1 MPLRVYVSKNEASYF
16 LNNSMSIASGPPT
29 EGHHNVGDIVISSIQ
44 KESIFGWVCTESGTP
59 GRWDVI
65 CDIIEIKN
73 DTEMNRLSIEDI
85 YNTIDLEKI
94 RVTNIELIIDN
105 IDKRVKTNEN
115 NIVNI
120 NAQMGLVNQS
130 LVSLDDRLI
139 RTNKN
144 IDTLYNV
151 VESNASSG
159 TEITDNIQKDVND
172 LATLVNTNADA
183 AITAAANL
191 QKELNNLKNLVGAN
205 AEESTE
211 ADTNIIKE
219 INDLKEIV
227 GLNAVESNKADTN
240 IIKEINDLKEIVG
253 ANADDANESATGL
266 QKEINDLKEIVG
278 ANADDASESATG
290 LQKEI
295 NDLKEIVG
303 LNADESTEA
312 NNSILKE
319 INDLKEFVGLGD
331 NEGSEGG
338 NNLLD
343 QVGQSAEDI
352 SKLNS
357 KTDTITTVGVLSPG
371 VSSYGE
377 LISDP
382 NASLGYSYQVT
393 SNGASEKLLFGG
405 RIMDDIKFG
414 RYGFC
419 IRMLCTSES
428 GSVGKDLIRVKVVN
442 GTQIILEKIFNYNDF
457 SNNGQYDLLYGT
469 FNYKPVN
476 NKKNDL
482 LIQIETLT
490 GVNVTASFDYI
501 YANMAI
507 PSVFL

>member
-29 EGHHNVGDIVISSIQ
+29 EGYHNVGDIVISSIQ

-65 CDIIEIKN
+65 CDVIEIKN
-73 DTEMNRLSIEDI
+73 DIEMNRLSIEDI

-120 NAQMGLVNQS
+120 NAQIGLVNQS

-159 TEITDNIQKDVND
+159 TEVTDNIQKDVND
-172 LATLVNTNADA
+172 LTALVNTNANA
-183 AITAAANL
+183 AITAATNL
-191 QKELNNLKNLVGAN
+191 QKELNNLKNLVGVN

-211 ADTNIIKE
+211 ADTNII
-219 INDLKEIV
+219 
-227 GLNAVESNKADTN
+227 
-240 IIKEINDLKEIVG
+240 
-253 ANADDANESATGL
+253 
-266 QKEINDLKEIVG
+266 KEINDLKEIVG

-295 NDLKEIVG
+295 NDLKE
-303 LNADESTEA
+303 
-312 NNSILKE
+312 
-319 INDLKEFVGLGD
+319 FVGLGD

-343 QVGQSAEDI
+343 QVGQSAENI

-357 KTDTITTVGVLSPG
+357 KTDTIATVGVLSPG

-428 GSVGKDLIRVKVVN
+428 GSVGKDLVRVKVVN

-482 LIQIETLT
+482 LIKIETLT

-501 YANMAI
+501 YANMTI

>member
-29 EGHHNVGDIVISSIQ
+29 EGYHNVGDIIISSIQ

-59 GRWDVI
+59 GRWDII
-65 CDIIEIKN
+65 CDVIEIKN
-73 DTEMNRLSIEDI
+73 DIEMNRLSIEDI

-120 NAQMGLVNQS
+120 NAQIGLVNQS

-159 TEITDNIQKDVND
+159 TEVTDNIQKDVND
-172 LATLVNTNADA
+172 LTALVNTNANA
-183 AITAAANL
+183 AITAATNL
-191 QKELNNLKNLVGAN
+191 QKELNNLKNLVGVN

-211 ADTNIIKE
+211 ADTNII
-219 INDLKEIV
+219 
-227 GLNAVESNKADTN
+227 
-240 IIKEINDLKEIVG
+240 
-253 ANADDANESATGL
+253 
-266 QKEINDLKEIVG
+266 KEINDLKEIVG

-295 NDLKEIVG
+295 NDLKE
-303 LNADESTEA
+303 
-312 NNSILKE
+312 
-319 INDLKEFVGLGD
+319 FVGLGD

-343 QVGQSAEDI
+343 QVGQSAENI

-357 KTDTITTVGVLSPG
+357 KTDTIATVGVLSPG

-419 IRMLCTSES
+419 IRMLCTSET

-482 LIQIETLT
+482 LIKIETLT

>member
-29 EGHHNVGDIVISSIQ
+29 EGYHNVGDIVISSIQ

-59 GRWDVI
+59 GRWDII
-65 CDIIEIKN
+65 CDVIEIKN
-73 DTEMNRLSIEDI
+73 DIEMNRLSIEDI

-120 NAQMGLVNQS
+120 NAQIGLVNQS

-159 TEITDNIQKDVND
+159 TEVTDNIQKDVND
-172 LATLVNTNADA
+172 LVTLVNTNANA
-183 AITAAANL
+183 AVTAAANL
-191 QKELNNLKNLVGAN
+191 QKELNNLKNLVGVN

-211 ADTNIIKE
+211 ADTNII
-219 INDLKEIV
+219 
-227 GLNAVESNKADTN
+227 
-240 IIKEINDLKEIVG
+240 
-253 ANADDANESATGL
+253 
-266 QKEINDLKEIVG
+266 KEINDLKEIVG

-295 NDLKEIVG
+295 NDLKE
-303 LNADESTEA
+303 
-312 NNSILKE
+312 
-319 INDLKEFVGLGD
+319 FVGLGD

-343 QVGQSAEDI
+343 QVGQSAENI

-357 KTDTITTVGVLSPG
+357 KTDTIATVGVLSPG

-419 IRMLCTSES
+419 IRMLCTSET
-428 GSVGKDLIRVKVVN
+428 GSVGKDLIRVKIVN

-501 YANMAI
+501 YANMTI

>member
-29 EGHHNVGDIVISSIQ
+29 EGYHNIGDIVISSIQ

-65 CDIIEIKN
+65 CDVIEIKN
-73 DTEMNRLSIEDI
+73 DIEMNRLSIEDI
-85 YNTIDLEKI
+85 YNIIDLEKI

-120 NAQMGLVNQS
+120 NAQIGLVNQS

-159 TEITDNIQKDVND
+159 TEVTDNIQKDVND
-172 LATLVNTNADA
+172 LTALVNTNANA

-191 QKELNNLKNLVGAN
+191 QKELNNLKNLVGIN

-211 ADTNIIKE
+211 ADTNII
-219 INDLKEIV
+219 
-227 GLNAVESNKADTN
+227 
-240 IIKEINDLKEIVG
+240 
-253 ANADDANESATGL
+253 
-266 QKEINDLKEIVG
+266 KEINDLKEIVG

-295 NDLKEIVG
+295 NDLKE
-303 LNADESTEA
+303 
-312 NNSILKE
+312 
-319 INDLKEFVGLGD
+319 FVGLGD
-331 NEGSEGG
+331 NEGSEGR

-343 QVGQSAEDI
+343 QVGQSAENI

-357 KTDTITTVGVLSPG
+357 KTDTIATVGVLSPG

-419 IRMLCTSES
+419 IRMLCTSETE
-428 GSVGKDLIRVKVVN
+428 SVGKDLIRVKIVN

-501 YANMAI
+501 YANMTI